1 MRYFCGSSTGSRPET
16 TDMDTTIFSYFLAAL
31 GGIGISGLL
40 AATIFVLWYYR
51 GSRTWSFRWYQRNW
65 HLKQLAALASLF
77 FLAMV
82 ASYGVLRQP
91 WAWFYL
97 IAAFQTGTWWLRCV
111 ITSRA

>member
-1 MRYFCGSSTGSRPET
+1 
-16 TDMDTTIFSYFLAAL
+16 MDTTLFSYFLAAL

-40 AATIFVLWYYR
+40 GATIFVLWYYR

-82 ASYGVLRQP
+82 ASYGVLHQA

-111 ITSRA
+111 ISSRV